1 MTQEDK
7 YLFAQLGLTFSL
19 LITAVFLLKP
29 AVFWQYQLF
38 LIGGTLAG
46 FAFGWYNRK
55 GAFEEIK
62 YFTDA
67 AILITIT
74 WMGYQIF
81 KSTFLYKEV
90 IAILVQG
97 IIILEIIFSFN
108 FSAQGKTAYIRIL
121 SLLIFMAS
129 PVFAIAHAYN
139 ILLAIAYL
147 LIWLAILRFQF
158 AGFLQPLKEQGSRRY
173 YSPATSLVC
182 FLAALFLAWFISSN
196 VYLGRIKKG
205 MFLLDEDLQD
215 TGSGGDRESEQADK
229 FYSLQDDL
237 LNKLTGLA
245 MKLDSYEKRRQL
257 IYLLSELIKD
267 TIRMMEV
274 DKAEAGLVDIL
285 KREGPGLEGTKP
297 LITLLKEYVNKKNS
311 LGIQKNKEEIMDA
324 LKKRPMG
331 IVDKI
336 KIISL
341 VNKIQQANSYQQS
354 QENSKALQTA
364 IKNSQLNKSAKK
376 EVSLLARSLVN
387 LKAFELY
394 RRNLQNL
401 EERIQSPG
409 EPAEKEISD
418 TVLDIKH
425 AAGLDDFKQT
435 AKKIRQLKADARI
448 NAQKSGKDTL
458 KGLEES
464 LRIKLGQFVAEKT
477 EKIRKIASDKLGVG
491 SGSEEFDKKVDGA
504 ESASRQQEF
513 TKELSGLSQQNK
525 ANNLG
530 LANALKDM
538 LELKTESFEQ
548 AQIVKLDNLMNKNL
562 PAEIKKEVNEFLEAM
577 EEKNNS
583 NDLQD
588 QLENLTKKMSDF
600 EKQGK
605 ISVEDSAELL
615 KTSGEIKDILSAGL
629 EAASELKEKES
640 PENYPQ
646 ERNYRE
652 KLRQAIENSSLSGEE
667 KEMLNSL
674 SQELFKA
681 QSLPQLGDV
690 KEAMEN
696 KLSSLGPRQPSSKGV
711 ADLEAA
717 VNNIFSDLEKK
728 IDSLEEVGAEQ
739 IKQLQQYLKKM
750 QQSRDSEELQKS
762 AEEFKDAIKFK
773 TPQNKQA
780 QEKLLEAVD
789 KLKEILAALIEKS
802 PPSATELKEINRIN
816 EEIRQAAQI
825 KQQFL
830 IGQALSDI
838 LEKTENLSLQDAA
851 KAQELEKKLQ
861 ELRKASTP
869 EELEKAIMDLKNI
882 IHSESAQENKAGKME
897 QAGRRPW
904 KIYILS
910 SPLVVSKGATLLL
923 KVIIVYENGYIK
935 ELTKDIEW
943 FSADPQVARVD
954 DVNFLHALADGKT
967 IIKGVYKGIPTRDTE
982 VTVVTQID
990 AQTVREIQQEL
1001 PR

>member
-1 MTQEDK
+1 MTEEDK
-7 YLFAQLGLTFSL
+7 YLFAQLGMTFSL
-19 LITAVFLLKP
+19 LITAVFLLRP

-38 LIGGTLAG
+38 LIGGSAAG

-62 YFTDA
+62 YFIDA

-74 WMGYQIF
+74 WIGYQIF

-97 IIILEIIFSFN
+97 IIIFEIIFSFN
-108 FSAQGKTAYIRIL
+108 FSAPGRTAYIRIL

-129 PVFAIAHAYN
+129 SIFAVAYN
-139 ILLAIAYL
+139 IPLAIAYL

-158 AGFLQPLKEQGSRRY
+158 AGFLQPLKEKGSRRY

-182 FLAALFLAWFISSN
+182 FLAALLLAWFISSN

-215 TGSGGDRESEQADK
+215 RGSAGGRESEQADK

-257 IYLLSELIKD
+257 IYLFSQLVNETIK
-267 TIRMMEV
+267 TVEV
-274 DKAEAGLVDIL
+274 DKAEVGLVDIL

-297 LITLLKEYVNKKNS
+297 PITLLKEYVNKKSS

-324 LKKRPMG
+324 LKKHPMS

-341 VNKIQQANSYQQS
+341 ANKIQQANFYQQL
-354 QENSKALQTA
+354 QENSNALQTA

-376 EVSLLARSLVN
+376 EVISLARSLAN

-401 EERIQSPG
+401 EEITQPP
-409 EPAEKEISD
+409 EEDFEKKISD
-418 TVLDIKH
+418 TVSDIKH
-425 AAGLDDFKQT
+425 TAGLDDFKQT

-448 NAQKSGKDTL
+448 NAQKSGKDAL
-458 KGLEES
+458 RGMEES
-464 LRIKLGQFVAEKT
+464 LRIKLDQFSAEKT
-477 EKIRKIASDKLGVG
+477 EQIRKDASDKLGAG
-491 SGSEEFDKKVDGA
+491 SGSEEFDKKMDDA

-513 TKELSGLSQQNK
+513 TKELSVLSRQNK
-525 ANNLG
+525 AGNLG
-530 LANALKDM
+530 LTNALKDI
-538 LELKTESFEQ
+538 LELKTESFKQ
-548 AQIVKLDNLMNKNL
+548 AQIVKLDNLMDKNL
-562 PAEIKKEVNEFLEAM
+562 PAEIKKEVNQSLEAM

-588 QLENLTKKMSDF
+588 QLENLTKKMPDF

-605 ISVEDSAELL
+605 VSAEDSAELL
-615 KTSGEIKDILSAGL
+615 KAAGEFKDILSARL
-629 EAASELKEKES
+629 EADAELKEKES
-640 PENYPQ
+640 SINDPQ
-646 ERNYRE
+646 EHNYRE

-681 QSLPQLGDV
+681 QSLAQLGDV
-690 KEAMEN
+690 KETMEN
-696 KLSSLGPRQPSSKGV
+696 KLSSFGPRQPSAKDV

-717 VNNIFSDLEKK
+717 AD
-728 IDSLEEVGAEQ
+728 
-739 IKQLQQYLKKM
+739 
-750 QQSRDSEELQKS
+750 
-762 AEEFKDAIKFK
+762 
-773 TPQNKQA
+773 
-780 QEKLLEAVD
+780 
-789 KLKEILAALIEKS
+789 
-802 PPSATELKEINRIN
+802 RIN
-816 EEIRQAAQI
+816 EEIGQAAQI

-830 IGQALSDI
+830 IGQVLSDI
-838 LEKTENLSLQDAA
+838 LEGIENLSLQDTA

-861 ELRKASTP
+861 ELRKVSTP
-869 EELEKAIMDLKNI
+869 EELEKAAMDLKNI
-882 IHSESAQENKAGKME
+882 IRSESAQEDKAGKMK
-897 QAGRRPW
+897 QAGRGPW

-910 SPLVVSKGATLLL
+910 SPIVVSKGATLPL

-935 ELTKDIEW
+935 ELTNDMEW
-943 FSADPQVARVD
+943 FSADPQVVRVD
-954 DVNFLHALADGKT
+954 DLNFLHALADGKT
-967 IIKGVYKGIPTRDTE
+967 KIKGVYKGIPTRDTE

-990 AQTVREIQQEL
+990 AQTVREIQQAL